1 MKEKQAEG
9 HRLHSTTGVAGRSG
23 ALQTYS
29 FNPCRGNDK
38 KAGRITP

>member
-9 HRLHSTTGVAGRSG
+9 QRLRSTKGMVGRSG
-23 ALQTYS
+23 ALQSYS